1 MKQELVSIISPCYN
15 MESYLGRFL
24 DSLIAQTYKHLE
36 IILVNDESTDSTEEI
51 IKSYIPL
58 LEAEGYKVVYIK
70 QKNAGLAGS
79 INNGLK
85 HVSGQF
91 VTWPDPDDWLTP
103 DSIEKRVAFL
113 ESHPDA
119 GMVRCNIESIDDET
133 GASLGLL
140 EKDLTVP
147 VSIENAFEKIV
158 FKKTWTGAM
167 ACMIRMAYFD
177 KIVPDREIYVTKQG
191 GQNWQLMLPMAQNY
205 PFWQMPD
212 VLAYCCMRKNSH
224 SHFQFNF
231 ESLMNYSKTCEDI
244 LTSTMERLNTSD
256 QMIKAVHAKYAHYQ
270 FRIAKDYS
278 SLTDQLHY
286 YRLALKK
293 ADSFASKCRF
303 SIILITPNVILKIV
317 RKLINM
323 VRQVIKKKK

>member
-15 MESYLGRFL
+15 MESYIGRFL
-24 DSLIAQTYKHLE
+24 DSLIAQTYKNLE
-36 IILVNDESTDSTEEI
+36 IILVNDGSKDNTDKI

-58 LEAEGYKVVYIK
+58 LESEGYKVVYIE
-70 QKNAGLAGS
+70 QKNGGQSSA

-85 HVSGQF
+85 QVSGKF
-91 VTWPDPDDWLTP
+91 LTWPDSDDWLPP

-113 ESHPDA
+113 ENHPEV

-140 EKDLTVP
+140 ENDLTVP
-147 VSIENAFEKIV
+147 ISIENAFEKLV
-158 FKKTWTGAM
+158 FEKTWTGAI

-177 KIVPDREIYVTKQG
+177 KVVPDREIYVTKQG

-212 VLAYCCMRKNSH
+212 VLAYCCIRKNSH
-224 SHFQFNF
+224 SHIQFNF

-244 LTSTMERLNTSD
+244 LTSTMERLNTSA

-323 VRQVIKKKK
+323 LRQ

>member
-1 MKQELVSIISPCYN
+1 

-147 VSIENAFEKIV
+147 ISIENAFEKIV

-212 VLAYCCMRKNSH
+212 VLAYCCIRKNSH
-224 SHFQFNF
+224 SHIQFNF

-244 LTSTMERLNTSD
+244 LTSTMARLNTSA
-256 QMIKAVHAKYAHYQ
+256 QMIKAVQAQYAHYH

-278 SLTDQLHY
+278 TFSNQIHF
-286 YRLALKK
+286 YRRALKN
-293 ADSFASKCRF
+293 ADSLLNKCKL
-303 SIILITPNVILKIV
+303 SIILITPNIAQKFIC
-317 RKLINM
+317 KLINIF
-323 VRQVIKKKK
+323 RQLIKKKK

>member
-147 VSIENAFEKIV
+147 ISIENAFEKIV

-212 VLAYCCMRKNSH
+212 VLAYCCIRKNSH
-224 SHFQFNF
+224 SHIQFNF

-244 LTSTMERLNTSD
+244 LTSTMARLNTSA
-256 QMIKAVHAKYAHYQ
+256 QMIKAVHAQYAHYQ

-278 SLTDQLHY
+278 TFSNQIHF
-286 YRLALKK
+286 YRRALKN
-293 ADSFASKCRF
+293 ADSLLNKCKL
-303 SIILITPNVILKIV
+303 SIILITPNIAQKFIC
-317 RKLINM
+317 KLINIF
-323 VRQVIKKKK
+323 RQLIKKKK

>member
-1 MKQELVSIISPCYN
+1 

-244 LTSTMERLNTSD
+244 LTSTMERLNTSA

-286 YRLALKK
+286 YRLAIKK